1 MGGMSGVLGVLEV
14 LEVGDGSYRNIV
26 VVVGV
31 GVRKIVWLCRTRV
44 WACWEREREYFYS
57 TKFIFPILIFMT
69 LYCLLGGIDGLY
81 TLLKYW
87 HFRD

>member
-31 GVRKIVWLCRTRV
+31 GVRKIAWLCRTRV
-44 WACWEREREYFYS
+44 WACWERERGVFLLHKVYISYTYFYDS
-57 TKFIFPILIFMT
+57 LLFI
-69 LYCLLGGIDGLY
+69 GGD
-81 TLLKYW
+81 
-87 HFRD
+87 